1 MNTIELLSVLQGVK
15 KCKLAGAIASTLLSV
30 GYLYTLCGQLIT
42 LDATGLLKKNFQ
54 KTKEKK
60 KKKKKR
66 KRKEKAGEKKTKEFA
81 IIQLSTWTHVHV
93 KTTWKSM
100 YIWKKRMATTE

>member
-1 MNTIELLSVLQGVK
+1 MNTIEILSVLQGVK

-42 LDATGLLKKNFQ
+42 LDARGLLKKNFQ
-54 KTKEKK
+54 KTKKK
-60 KKKKKR
+60 KKKK
-66 KRKEKAGEKKTKEFA
+66 ETGEKKTKEFA

-100 YIWKKRMATTE
+100 YIWRKRMATTE